1 MSDFNPRCIDLST
14 VVGAMVLVAEIVI
27 AFRLIIL

>member
-1 MSDFNPRCIDLST
+1 MSDFDPRCIDFPT
-14 VVGAMVLVAEIVI
+14 VIGALVLVAEIVI